1 MNNTNSIQ
9 STKNEITQNNEIT
22 LNQKISNQ
30 KISNHKINKSK
41 EKNSKKINKSNDSLE
56 SIKTIGVDEVFIN
69 LKIFSRIKKYD
80 KLCFSGEALEIDT
93 RYAIFIRRWLS
104 NDDRART
111 ISYINAIIDRVFSIV
126 DITYINEKN
135 GISTKKKDES
145 PFKEE
150 NSNLLQRFSIELGNT
165 ITGLENL
172 KITYKEDSLVKSQL
186 DLVIDKIKIRID
198 KINKL
203 LKIYV

>member
-1 MNNTNSIQ
+1 MDNTNSIQ

-104 NDDRART
+104 DDDRSKT

-126 DITYINEKN
+126 DTTYINEKN
-135 GISTKKKDES
+135 EMTTKKGDES

>member
-56 SIKTIGVDEVFIN
+56 SIKKIGVDEVFIN

-111 ISYINAIIDRVFSIV
+111 ISYINATIDRVFSIV

-135 GISTKKKDES
+135 GISTKKK
-145 PFKEE
+145 F
-150 NSNLLQRFSIELGNT
+150 N
-165 ITGLENL
+165 
-172 KITYKEDSLVKSQL
+172 
-186 DLVIDKIKIRID
+186 
-198 KINKL
+198 
-203 LKIYV
+203 

>member
-9 STKNEITQNNEIT
+9 STENVVS
-22 LNQKISNQ
+22 LNQKISN
-30 KISNHKINKSK
+30 NKINKSK
-41 EKNSKKINKSNDSLE
+41 EKKSKKIDKSIDSLE

-111 ISYINAIIDRVFSIV
+111 ISYINAIIDRVFTIV
-126 DITYINEKN
+126 DTTYINEKN
-135 GISTKKKDES
+135 EISTKKKDES

-165 ITGLENL
+165 ITGLQNL

>member
-111 ISYINAIIDRVFSIV
+111 ISYINAIIDRVFTIV
-126 DITYINEKN
+126 DTTYINEKN
-135 GISTKKKDES
+135 EISTKKKDES

>member
-104 NDDRART
+104 NDDRAIT
-111 ISYINAIIDRVFSIV
+111 ISYINAIIDTVFSIV
-126 DITYINEKN
+126 HITYINEKN